1 MDVTENQQVPE
12 RRIVSL
18 AAALLN
24 LSGFSLGY
32 FYLKHYR
39 RAVLHLAITL
49 VVILLGIFT
58 PQLHISILVVI
69 ALILWLI
76 WMAVDGFRLARKSE
90 APAKLPLWTAYL
102 VGGLALAGI
111 VLGFILYGS
120 AARNLYARGVQEYN
134 QSNYPAARDALFS
147 YVNYYY
153 LSLDGNQTAAEELL
167 AECQILAQAVESK
180 TAGDYLNSIQ
190 VNQTYLQTYPQSV
203 KSAEVNETI
212 AQTYLDW
219 AASLAGQE
227 DYAGAIEQYQK
238 LSSSYPR
245 SKAAARVHPLLGE
258 SHLKYAQQL
267 YNQGDYTQALDEFT
281 LVLTEFADTAYTDDA
296 QKGLDQVHYDLAAQ
310 YANDGDFEKA
320 IGELDI
326 ILAQPSS
333 ELFLAATEANAK
345 NWLNWGEQ
353 LAAEKDYLQAITCF
367 ETVIKDY
374 PATKNQAAIRAAEL
388 YLAYGQERLLAGS
401 YEEAVTSLDTI
412 LSQYPTSDVVAEAR
426 VLIAEALLKWGQEL
440 AGKGQYGLALANFD
454 RVLSTFNDTPSG
466 VATRKTSGEVRLTAA
481 EYFRQTGLFDQA
493 FTMYSQLVDNF
504 SDLPQAQTA
513 LEALPDFYFS
523 WALNQIQ
530 QRQFSQA
537 IELLNTLMR
546 DYPNSDAAAQVVEKK
561 VEVYEAWGADLIAKS
576 KFTEAMEILNQATGE
591 FTVKDHKDRLKAAY
605 NEALLALSN
614 DTGIEGTDL
623 MAEAEK
629 ASCARKAFNNPA
641 VGISTD
647 QRLASVCGS
656 RPYFLSD
663 EYEATTPG
671 NFYYVVN
678 LESDEKTLQTC
689 LYFTSGGAPRFLNR
703 VAYFTKVT
711 LTSVRTGSVY
721 RTQTFYGT
729 YPPACPYT
737 HGFSGFEDTH
747 YGEPVDQDK
756 VKNWLYG
763 FLKP

>member
-32 FYLKHYR
+32 FYLKLNR

-58 PQLHISILVVI
+58 PQLHISVLVVI

-76 WMAVDGFRLARKSE
+76 WMAVDGFRLARKSD

-120 AARNLYARGVQEYN
+120 AARNLYAQGVQEYN

-147 YVNYYY
+147 YVNYYH

-190 VNQTYLQTYPQSV
+190 VNQDYLQTYPQSE
-203 KSAEVNETI
+203 KSAEINETI

-219 AASLAGQE
+219 AASLTGQE
-227 DYAGAIEQYQK
+227 DYAGAIKRYQK
-238 LSSSYPR
+238 LSSSHPN

-258 SHLKYAQQL
+258 SHLNYAQQL
-267 YNQGDYTQALDEFT
+267 HSQGDYTQALDEYT
-281 LVLTEFADTAYTDDA
+281 LVLTEFADTAYTDEA

-326 ILAQPSS
+326 ILAQPAS
-333 ELFLAATEANAK
+333 ELFLAATETNAK
-345 NWLNWGEQ
+345 NWLDWGEQ

-367 ETVIKDY
+367 ETVIADY
-374 PATKNQAAIRAAEL
+374 PASKDQAAVRAAEL

-412 LSQYPTSDVVAEAR
+412 LSLYPTSDVVAEAR

-440 AGKGQYGLALANFD
+440 AGKDQYGLALAKFD
-454 RVLSTFNDTPSG
+454 RVLSAFNDTPSG
-466 VATRKTSGEVRLTAA
+466 AATRKASGEVRLTAA
-481 EYFRQTGLFDQA
+481 EYFRQTGLYDQA
-493 FTMYSQLVDNF
+493 FTMYSQLVDKF
-504 SDLPQAQTA
+504 SDLPQAQIA
-513 LEALPDFYFS
+513 LEALPDFYIS
-523 WALNQIQ
+523 WALNQSQ
-530 QRQFSQA
+530 QGQFARA
-537 IELLNTLMR
+537 IELLNTLMQ
-546 DYPNSDAAAQVVEKK
+546 DYPDSAAAAQVVEIK
-561 VEVYEAWGADLIAKS
+561 VEFYIAWGNDLIAKS
-576 KFTEAMEILNQATGE
+576 KFTQAMETLNQATGL
-591 FTVKDHKDRLKAAY
+591 FTEKDQKDRLKVVY
-605 NEALLALSN
+605 DEALLALSN
-614 DTGIEGTDL
+614 DTGKEGTDL
-623 MAEAEK
+623 MDEAEEV
-629 ASCARKAFNNPA
+629 SCKEVAFDNPA
-641 VGISTD
+641 IGISTA
-647 QRLASVCGS
+647 QRLARDCGPTAYLNPEQRAS
-656 RPYFLSD
+656 N
-663 EYEATTPG
+663 PG
-671 NFYYVVN
+671 NFYYVVTT
-678 LESDEKTLQTC
+678 ESDVITLQICPYT
-689 LYFTSGGAPRFLNR
+689 GGHTLIRK
-703 VAYFTKVT
+703 AYSLKVT
-711 LTSVRTGSVY
+711 LISVRTGRVY

-729 YPPACPYT
+729 YPPGCPYM
-737 HGFSGFEDTH
+737 HGFSGFTDEH
-747 YGEPVDQDK
+747 YGEWVDRDK
-756 VKNWLYG
+756 VTNWLNSY
-763 FLKP
+763 LKP